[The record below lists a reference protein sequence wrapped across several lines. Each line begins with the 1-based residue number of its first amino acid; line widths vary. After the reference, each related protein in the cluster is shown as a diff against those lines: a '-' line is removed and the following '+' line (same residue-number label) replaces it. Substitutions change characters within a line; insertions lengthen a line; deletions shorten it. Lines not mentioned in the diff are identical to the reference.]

1 MNPFSRK
8 HIETL
13 RDSSRPSLLKNV
25 RTPHAAVPD
34 VSECCT
40 AEGPQ
45 PAVLAGE
52 CELIASSVSLQIRSQ
67 RKTGATISL
76 EASTRYNIAELDEL
90 CAPLTRA
97 GAPSRSGR
105 PARRDALPSLQA
117 FRGRRSRSRLGHG
130 GSQC

>member
-1 MNPFSRK
+1 MYARHTQLCLTSQSAAP
-8 HIETL
+8 L
-13 RDSSRPSLLKNV
+13 RAHS
-25 RTPHAAVPD
+25 
-34 VSECCT
+34 
-40 AEGPQ
+40 
-45 PAVLAGE
+45 PAVLAKGE